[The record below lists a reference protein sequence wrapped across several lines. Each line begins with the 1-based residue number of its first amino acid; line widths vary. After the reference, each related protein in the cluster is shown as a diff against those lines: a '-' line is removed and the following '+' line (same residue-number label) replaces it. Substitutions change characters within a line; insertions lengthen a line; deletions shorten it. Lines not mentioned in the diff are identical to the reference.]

1 MSLPLPSSVLR
12 VDWLVLADR
21 SLLDVPGRVGLSSCP
36 GRPDLGGTVEA
47 DAARLSELGISL
59 VVSLVEEPE
68 MSFYGVYGLRGALRQ
83 HGIANLSFPIR
94 DAEPPDDLWAT
105 RSLCTEL
112 LRWLGEGHKL
122 LIHCIGGWGRA
133 GTIASSLLTHEGH
146 SAEQAIALVRKAR
159 SPRCVESLEQER
171 FVDRYAR
178 AHKEIRRFYVVLFR
192 HELPVRLCGE
202 PGNRRLRRGLHPSLP
217 LLSASALRVQVA
229 EQLQQSDPSQLV
241 IVSGEVHAEQLHS
254 DLDLPV
260 DRALTYAQ
268 PHWQSTSFGQL
279 LSAQKAPR

>member
-1 MSLPLPSSVLR
+1 MSHSPASLLR
-12 VDWLVLADR
+12 VDWLVAADR

-59 VVSLVEEPE
+59 VVTLVDESE
-68 MSFYGVYGLRGALRQ
+68 MSFYGVFGLRGALRQ
-83 HGIANLSFPIR
+83 QGIASLSFPIR
-94 DAEPPDDLWAT
+94 DAAPPDDLWAT
-105 RSLCTEL
+105 RALCTEL

-159 SPRCVESLEQER
+159 SPRCVESIEQER

-178 AHKEIRRFYVVLFR
+178 AHKEARRFYVVLSR
-192 HELPVRLCGE
+192 SELPVRLSGE
-202 PGNRRLRRGLHPSLP
+202 LGNRRLRRGLHPSLP
-217 LLSASALRVQVA
+217 LLSASALRVQVT
-229 EQLQQSDPSQLV
+229 ELLQHSDPSQLV
-241 IVSGEVHAEQLHS
+241 IVSGEVPAEQLHS

-260 DRALTYAQ
+260 DRALTYAE
-268 PHWQSTSFGQL
+268 PHWQSTPFGPL
-279 LSAQKAPR
+279 LRGAVRP